1 MKQQI
6 LICFLLLIL
15 TLTACSDSDISY
27 YNDKMVELTAEQEAL
42 LSEISVNEDIVQEGE
57 LFSWQKRVIY
67 Q

>member
-15 TLTACSDSDISY
+15 ILTACSDSDISY